1 MSCATIEANYEHE
14 CARLFNRPLPALD
27 DVLARLVDLR
37 ALI

>member
-1 MSCATIEANYEHE
+1 MSCATIEANYAHE
-14 CARLFNRPLPALD
+14 CAPLQQALPARD